1 MKRRETLGQI
11 TGIDR
16 NGHVVTLWVDR
27 DGQET
32 VISHLSPRTV
42 RRHLVQ
48 DPTNL
53 EAEAAEIFK
62 LKGIRFSP
70 VH

>member
-48 DPTNL
+48 DATNL

-62 LKGIRFSP
+62 LKGIRFSR